1 MRIFYIELQTGSMK
15 KKVGE
20 DYRLAG
26 LSGVPIIILKEGSKR
41 ETGKDVQRKNI
52 LAAKAVAEA
61 VRTTLGPKGMDKM
74 LIAGGDATIT
84 NDGATI
90 LREMDIEH
98 PVAKMIVEV
107 AKAQDDEI
115 GDGTTTAVI
124 IAGKLLEKAEALLD
138 QDVHPTVIVQG
149 YKQAAARAQE
159 VLSEIAI
166 DVSGDDSILLKIAQ
180 TAMRGKGIEIAMD
193 KLAKISVDAARAVAG
208 FEGKDIEE
216 NVKTVLIPGGRIED
230 SFINYGIV
238 IEKER
243 TSLEMP
249 KRIENAR
256 ILLLEGT
263 LELKKLD
270 TDAKVTITEAKNLAS
285 FKEGEEQVIKSQI
298 DAISVAGANVVFCE
312 KGIGVTAQ
320 NYLAR
325 QGILAARRVKRE
337 DLKMLALA
345 TGARLVGDVMAVTAR
360 DLGSAAVVEERKI
373 GKDKHMIFV
382 EGCEKAKA
390 VSIILHGVSEQF
402 LEEMER
408 ALDDS
413 LNVVLDVI
421 RSGKIVAGGGAPEIV
436 VAEKLRQYAST
447 MEGREQLA
455 IRAFA
460 DAVESIPLTLA
471 ENAGFDPVDSLAA
484 LRAKSGQGMKNFGLD
499 ITSGQPADMLAQ
511 GVVEPLKVKT
521 QAIKSATEAA
531 TMVLRV
537 DDVIAAK
544 REELAPKPGQSPHDY
559 TMPQMPMP
567 HY

>member
-1 MRIFYIELQTGSMK
+1 
-15 KKVGE
+15 
-20 DYRLAG
+20 
-26 LSGVPIIILKEGSKR
+26 LSGVPVIILKEGSER
-41 ETGKDVQRKNI
+41 ESGKNAQHRNI

-74 LIAGGDATIT
+74 LIDSSGDATIT

-90 LREMDIEH
+90 LREMDIEN

-124 IAGKLLEKAEALLD
+124 IAGKLLEKAEALLE

-149 YKQAAARAQE
+149 YKQAAVRAQE
-159 VLSEIAI
+159 VLKKMAI
-166 DVSGDDSILLKIAQ
+166 DVSGDQEMLLKIAR
-180 TAMRGKGIEIAMD
+180 TSIRGKGTEMALD
-193 KLAKISVDAARAVAG
+193 KLSQISVDAARAVVG

-216 NVKTVLIPGGRIED
+216 NIKMVRIPGGRIEE
-230 SFINYGIV
+230 SSINYGIV
-238 IEKER
+238 LEKER
-243 TSLEMP
+243 TTPQMP
-249 KRIENAR
+249 KSIKNAR
-256 ILLLEGT
+256 IMLLEGT
-263 LELKKLD
+263 LELKKLG
-270 TDAKVTITEAKNLAS
+270 TDAKITITEAKDLSS
-285 FKEGEEQVIKSQI
+285 FKEGEEKIIKEQI
-298 DAISVAGANVVFCE
+298 DAIIATGANVVFCE
-312 KGIGVTAQ
+312 KGIGVFAQ
-320 NYLAR
+320 GYLANR
-325 QGILAARRVKRE
+325 GILAARRVKRE

-345 TGARLVGDVMAVTAR
+345 TGAKMVGDVMQLR
-360 DLGSAAVVEERKI
+360 PEDLGSAALVEERRV
-373 GKDKHMIFV
+373 GKEKQMIFV

-390 VSIILHGVSEQF
+390 ISIILHGVSDQL

-421 RSGKIVAGGGAPEIV
+421 RSGKIVPGGGAPEIL
-436 VAEKLRQYAST
+436 VAENLRQYAST
-447 MEGREQLA
+447 LEGREQLA

-460 DAVESIPLTLA
+460 DAVEAIPFTLA
-471 ENAGFDPVDSLAA
+471 ENSGFDPVDSLAA
-484 LRAKSGQGMKNFGLD
+484 LRAKQGEGKIYGLD
-499 ITSGQPADMLAQ
+499 IASGKPADMMAQ

-521 QAIKSATEAA
+521 QAIKSAAEAA

-544 REELAPKPGQSPHDY
+544 REEMTPKPGQSPHDY

>member
-1 MRIFYIELQTGSMK
+1 M
-15 KKVGE
+15 
-20 DYRLAG
+20 AG
-26 LSGVPIIILKEGSKR
+26 LSGVPIIIMKEGSKR
-41 ETGKDVQRKNI
+41 ETGKEAQRRNI
-52 LAAKAVAEA
+52 MAAKAVAEA

-74 LIAGGDATIT
+74 LIAGEEATIT

-149 YKQAAARAQE
+149 YKQAAARAQK
-159 VLSEIAI
+159 VLSEMAI
-166 DVSGDDSILLKIAQ
+166 DVSGDDSVLLKIAQ

-193 KLAKISVDAARAVAG
+193 TLAKISVDAARAVAG

-216 NVKTVLIPGGRIED
+216 NIKIVLIPGGRIDD
-230 SFINYGIV
+230 SVINYGIV

-249 KRIENAR
+249 KRIENAK
-256 ILLLEGT
+256 IMLLEGT

-270 TDAKVTITEAKNLAS
+270 TDAKITITDAKNLAS
-285 FKEGEEQVIKSQI
+285 FKEGEESVIKSQV
-298 DAISVAGANVVFCE
+298 DAIVTAGANVVFCE

-325 QGILAARRVKRE
+325 LGILAVRRVKRE

-345 TGARLVGDVMAVTAR
+345 TGARLVGDVMVVTSK
-360 DLGSAAVVEERKI
+360 DLGSAALVEERKI

-408 ALDDS
+408 ALDDAI
-413 LNVVLDVI
+413 NVVMDVI
-421 RSGKIVAGGGAPEIV
+421 RSGKIVPGGGAPEII
-436 VAEKLRQYAST
+436 VAENLRQYAST
-447 MEGREQLA
+447 LEGREQLA
-455 IRAFA
+455 VRAFA

-471 ENAGFDPVDSLAA
+471 ENSGFDPVDSLAA
-484 LRAKSGQGMKNFGLD
+484 LRAKCGQGMKNFGLNL
-499 ITSGQPADMLAQ
+499 ITGQPADMLAE

-544 REELAPKPGQSPHDY
+544 REEMAPKPGQSPHDY

>member
-1 MRIFYIELQTGSMK
+1 M
-15 KKVGE
+15 
-20 DYRLAG
+20 AG

-41 ETGKDVQRKNI
+41 ESGKDAQRKNI
-52 LAAKAVAEA
+52 LAAKAVAESI
-61 VRTTLGPKGMDKM
+61 RTTLGPKGMDKM
-74 LIAGGDATIT
+74 LIAGEEATIT

-124 IAGKLLEKAEALLD
+124 IAGKLLEKAEGLLD

-149 YKQAAARAQE
+149 YKQAAARAQK
-159 VLSEIAI
+159 VLSEMAV
-166 DVSGDDSILLKIAQ
+166 DVSADEATLSKIAR
-180 TAMRGKGIEIAMD
+180 TAMLGKGIEMAMD
-193 KLAKISVDAARAVAG
+193 KLAALSVEAAQAIAG

-216 NVKTVLIPGGRIED
+216 NIKTVMIPGGRIDD
-230 SFINYGIV
+230 SSIIYGIV
-238 IEKER
+238 LEKER

-249 KRIENAR
+249 RKIENAK
-256 ILLLEGT
+256 IMLLEGT
-263 LELKKLD
+263 LEIKKLD
-270 TDAKVTITEAKNLAS
+270 TDAKVTITEAKNLSS
-285 FKEGEEQVIKSQI
+285 FKEGEENVIKSQV
-298 DAISVAGANVVFCE
+298 DAIAAAGANVVFCE

-325 QGILAARRVKRE
+325 QGMLGVRRVSRE

-345 TGARLVGDVMAVTAR
+345 TGARLVGDVMAVTAK
-360 DLGSAAVVEERKI
+360 DLGSASLVEERKV
-373 GKDKHMIFV
+373 GKEKKMLFI
-382 EGCEKAKA
+382 EGCPQAKA
-390 VSIILHGVSEQF
+390 VTIVLHGVSEQV

-421 RSGKIVAGGGAPEIV
+421 RSRKIVPGGGAPEMI
-436 VAEKLRQYAST
+436 VAENLRQYAST
-447 MEGREQLA
+447 LEGREQLA
-455 IRAFA
+455 VRAFA
-460 DAVESIPLTLA
+460 DAVEAIPLTLA
-471 ENAGFDPVDSLAA
+471 ENSGFDPLDSLAA
-484 LRAKSGQGMKNFGLD
+484 LRAKTGQGNAFGLD
-499 ITSGQPADMLAQ
+499 MATGQPSDMLAA
-511 GVVEPLKVKT
+511 GIVEPLKVKT

>member
-1 MRIFYIELQTGSMK
+1 M
-15 KKVGE
+15 
-20 DYRLAG
+20 AG

-256 ILLLEGT
+256 IMLLEGT

>member
-1 MRIFYIELQTGSMK
+1 
-15 KKVGE
+15 
-20 DYRLAG
+20 LAG

-41 ETGKDVQRKNI
+41 ETGKDAQRKNI
-52 LAAKAVAEA
+52 QAAKAVAET

-74 LIAGGDATIT
+74 LISGGDATIT

-149 YKQAAARAQE
+149 YKQAAAQAQK
-159 VLSEIAI
+159 VLSDMAI
-166 DVSGDDSILLKIAQ
+166 DASGDDSALLKIAQ

-193 KLAKISVDAARAVAG
+193 KLSSISVEAARAVAK

-216 NVKTVLIPGGRIED
+216 NIKTVLIPGGRIED

-238 IEKER
+238 VEKER
-243 TSLEMP
+243 TSPEMP
-249 KRIENAR
+249 KKIENAR
-256 ILLLEGT
+256 IMLLEGT

-270 TDAKVTITEAKNLAS
+270 TDAKVKITDAKDFSS
-285 FKEGEEQVIKSQI
+285 FKEGEEKVIRSQI
-298 DAISVAGANVVFCE
+298 DAIAAAGANVVFCE
-312 KGIGVTAQ
+312 KGIGVAAQ
-320 NYLAR
+320 NYLAKKGMM
-325 QGILAARRVKRE
+325 GIRRTSRE

-345 TGARLVGDVMAVTAR
+345 TGARMVGDVMIVTPK
-360 DLGSAAVVEERKI
+360 DLGSAAIVEERKI
-373 GKDKHMIFV
+373 GKDKQMIFV
-382 EGCEKAKA
+382 EGCQHAKA

-402 LEEMER
+402 LDEMER
-408 ALDDS
+408 ALDDA

-421 RSGKIVAGGGAPEIV
+421 RSGKIVPGGGAPEIL
-436 VAEKLRQYAST
+436 VAENLRKYAST
-447 MEGREQLA
+447 LEGREQLA
-455 IRAFA
+455 VRAFA

-471 ENAGFDPVDSLAA
+471 ENAGFDPVDCLAA
-484 LRAKSGQGMKNFGLD
+484 LRAKCGQGKSFGLN
-499 ITSGQPADMLAQ
+499 ISSGQPADMLAE

-544 REELAPKPGQSPHDY
+544 QEGLQPKPGQSPHDY

>member
-1 MRIFYIELQTGSMK
+1 M
-15 KKVGE
+15 
-20 DYRLAG
+20 AG

-256 ILLLEGT
+256 IMLLEGT

-360 DLGSAAVVEERKI
+360 DLGSAAIVEERKI
-373 GKDKHMIFV
+373 GKDKHMIFI

-447 MEGREQLA
+447 LEGREQLA

>member
-1 MRIFYIELQTGSMK
+1 MQ
-15 KKVGE
+15 
-20 DYRLAG
+20 
-26 LSGVPIIILKEGSKR
+26 
-41 ETGKDVQRKNI
+41 
-52 LAAKAVAEA
+52 
-61 VRTTLGPKGMDKM
+61 
-74 LIAGGDATIT
+74 
-84 NDGATI
+84 
-90 LREMDIEH
+90 
-98 PVAKMIVEV
+98 
-107 AKAQDDEI
+107 
-115 GDGTTTAVI
+115 
-124 IAGKLLEKAEALLD
+124 
-138 QDVHPTVIVQG
+138 
-149 YKQAAARAQE
+149 
-159 VLSEIAI
+159 
-166 DVSGDDSILLKIAQ
+166 
-180 TAMRGKGIEIAMD
+180 
-193 KLAKISVDAARAVAG
+193 
-208 FEGKDIEE
+208 GKDIEE
-216 NVKTVLIPGGRIED
+216 NVKTVRIPGGRIED
-230 SFINYGIV
+230 SVINYGIV
-238 IEKER
+238 VEKER

-249 KRIENAR
+249 KRIEKAR

-270 TDAKVTITEAKNLAS
+270 TDAKVTITEAKNLPV
-285 FKEGEEQVIKSQI
+285 FKEGEEQVIKAQI
-298 DAISVAGANVVFCE
+298 DAISAAGANVVFCE

-447 MEGREQLA
+447 LEGREQLA

-471 ENAGFDPVDSLAA
+471 ENSGFDPVDCLAA
-484 LRAKSGQGMKNFGLD
+484 LRAKNGQGMKNFGLD
-499 ITSGQPADMLAQ
+499 ITSGEPADMLAQ

-521 QAIKSATEAA
+521 QAIKSAAEAA

-544 REELAPKPGQSPHDY
+544 REEMAAKPGQSPHDY

>member
-1 MRIFYIELQTGSMK
+1 M
-15 KKVGE
+15 
-20 DYRLAG
+20 
-26 LSGVPIIILKEGSKR
+26 
-41 ETGKDVQRKNI
+41 
-52 LAAKAVAEA
+52 LAANAVAESI
-61 VRTTLGPKGMDKM
+61 RTTLGPKGMDKM
-74 LIAGGDATIT
+74 LIDGSGDATIT

-149 YKQAAARAQE
+149 YKQAAAKAQT
-159 VLSEIAI
+159 VLQEMAVTASS
-166 DVSGDDSILLKIAQ
+166 DPKMLLKIAQ

-193 KLAKISVDAARAVAG
+193 KLALISVDAAKAVAG
-208 FEGKDIEE
+208 FEGKDLEE
-216 NVKTVLIPGGRIED
+216 NIKIVKIPGGRIED
-230 SFINYGIV
+230 SIINHGLV
-238 IEKER
+238 VEKER
-243 TSLEMP
+243 TSPEMP
-249 KRIENAR
+249 KKISNAR

-285 FKEGEEQVIKSQI
+285 FKEGEEKVIKDQV
-298 DAISVAGANVVFCE
+298 DAIIKAGANVVFCE
-312 KGIGVTAQ
+312 KGIGVPAQ
-320 NYLAR
+320 NFLAR
-325 QGILAARRVKRE
+325 NGILAARRVKRE

-345 TGARLVGDVMAVTAR
+345 TGARLVGDVMTVSAK
-360 DLGSAAVVEERKI
+360 DLGSAKLVEERKI

-408 ALDDS
+408 ALDDA

-421 RSGKIVAGGGAPEIV
+421 RSGKIVAGGGAPEIL

-447 MEGREQLA
+447 LEGREQLA

-460 DAVESIPLTLA
+460 DAVEAIPLTLA
-471 ENAGFDPVDSLAA
+471 ENAGFDPVDTLAL
-484 LRAKSGQGMKNFGLD
+484 LRAKCGQGAKNFGLN
-499 ITSGQPADMLAQ
+499 IISGQPSDMLAE

-521 QAIKSATEAA
+521 QAIKSAAEAA

-544 REELAPKPGQSPHDY
+544 KEEMKPKPGQSPHDY

>member
-1 MRIFYIELQTGSMK
+1 M
-15 KKVGE
+15 
-20 DYRLAG
+20 AG
-26 LSGVPIIILKEGSKR
+26 LSGVPVIILREGSKR
-41 ETGKDVQRKNI
+41 ETGKDAQRKNI
-52 LAAKAVAEA
+52 MAAKAVAEA
-61 VRTTLGPKGMDKM
+61 VRATLGPKGMDKM
-74 LIAGGDATIT
+74 LIDGSGDATIT

-124 IAGKLLEKAEALLD
+124 IAGELLEKAEALLD
-138 QDVHPTVIVQG
+138 QNVHPTVIVSG
-149 YKQAAARAQE
+149 YKQAQARAQK
-159 VLSEIAI
+159 VLEEMAI
-166 DVSGDDSILLKIAQ
+166 DVSGDQKTLLKIAQ

-193 KLAKISVDAARAVAG
+193 KLAQISVDAALAVSDSP
-208 FEGKDIEE
+208 GKGIDDY
-216 NVKTVLIPGGRIED
+216 VKIVQIPGGRIED
-230 SFINYGIV
+230 SVINYGIV

-243 TSLEMP
+243 TSPEMP
-249 KRIENAR
+249 KKIKDAR

-263 LELKKLD
+263 LELKKLE
-270 TDAKVTITEAKNLAS
+270 TDAKITITEAKNLAS
-285 FKEGEEQVIKSQI
+285 FKEGEEKIIKAQV
-298 DAISVAGANVVFCE
+298 DAVVNAGANVVFCE

-320 NYLAR
+320 NYLS
-325 QGILAARRVKRE
+325 QSGILAARRVKRE

-345 TGARLVGDVMAVTAR
+345 TGARLVGDVMQVTPQ
-360 DLGSAAVVEERKI
+360 DLGSAEIVEERKV
-373 GKDKHMIFV
+373 GKDKQMIFV
-382 EGCEKAKA
+382 EGCKKAKA
-390 VSIILHGVSEQF
+390 VSIVLHGVSEQF

-421 RSGKIVAGGGAPEIV
+421 RSGKIVPGGGAPEIH

-447 MEGREQLA
+447 LEGREQLA

-460 DAVESIPLTLA
+460 EAVESIPSILA
-471 ENAGFDPVDSLAA
+471 TNAGFDPVDSLAG
-484 LRAKSGQGMKNFGLD
+484 LRAKHGQGLIFGLNID
-499 ITSGQPADMLAQ
+499 TGEPADMLAM

-521 QAIKSATEAA
+521 QAIKSAAEAA

-544 REELAPKPGQSPHDY
+544 REEMAPKPGQSPHDY

>member
-1 MRIFYIELQTGSMK
+1 
-15 KKVGE
+15 
-20 DYRLAG
+20 LAG

-41 ETGKDVQRKNI
+41 ESGKDAQRKNI
-52 LAAKAVAEA
+52 LAAKAVAESI
-61 VRTTLGPKGMDKM
+61 RTTLGPKGMDKM
-74 LIAGGDATIT
+74 LIAGEEATIT

-124 IAGKLLEKAEALLD
+124 IAGKLLEKAEGLLD

-149 YKQAAARAQE
+149 YKQAAARAQK
-159 VLSEIAI
+159 VLSEMAV
-166 DVSGDDSILLKIAQ
+166 DVSADEATLSKIAR
-180 TAMRGKGIEIAMD
+180 TAMLGKGIEMAMD
-193 KLAKISVDAARAVAG
+193 KLAALSVEAAQAIAG

-216 NVKTVLIPGGRIED
+216 NIKTVMIPGGRIDD
-230 SFINYGIV
+230 SSIIYGIV
-238 IEKER
+238 LEKER

-249 KRIENAR
+249 RKIENAK
-256 ILLLEGT
+256 IMLLEGT
-263 LELKKLD
+263 LEIKKLD
-270 TDAKVTITEAKNLAS
+270 TDAKVTITEAKNLSS
-285 FKEGEEQVIKSQI
+285 FKEGEENVIKSQV
-298 DAISVAGANVVFCE
+298 DAIAAAGANVVFCE

-325 QGILAARRVKRE
+325 QGMLGIRRVSRE

-345 TGARLVGDVMAVTAR
+345 TGARLVGDVMAVTAK
-360 DLGSAAVVEERKI
+360 DLGSAALVEERKV
-373 GKDKHMIFV
+373 GKEKKMLFI
-382 EGCEKAKA
+382 EGCPQAKA
-390 VSIILHGVSEQF
+390 VTIVLHGVSEQV

-421 RSGKIVAGGGAPEIV
+421 RSRKIVPGGGAPEMI
-436 VAEKLRQYAST
+436 VAENLRQYAST
-447 MEGREQLA
+447 LEGREQLA
-455 IRAFA
+455 VRAFA

-471 ENAGFDPVDSLAA
+471 ENSGFDPLDSLAA
-484 LRAKSGQGMKNFGLD
+484 LRAKTGQGKAFGLD
-499 ITSGQPADMLAQ
+499 MATGQPSDMLAA
-511 GVVEPLKVKT
+511 GIVEPLKVKT

>member
-1 MRIFYIELQTGSMK
+1 M
-15 KKVGE
+15 
-20 DYRLAG
+20 AG

-41 ETGKDVQRKNI
+41 ETGKEAQRRNI

-74 LIAGGDATIT
+74 LVAGEEATIT

-138 QDVHPTVIVQG
+138 QDIHPTVIVQG
-149 YKQAAARAQE
+149 YKQAAARAQK
-159 VLSEIAI
+159 VLSEMAI

-193 KLAKISVDAARAVAG
+193 TLAKISVDAARAVAG

-216 NVKTVLIPGGRIED
+216 NVKIVLIPGGRIED
-230 SFINYGIV
+230 SVINYGIV

-249 KRIENAR
+249 KSIEKAK
-256 ILLLEGT
+256 IMLLEGT

-270 TDAKVTITEAKNLAS
+270 TDAKVTITQAKNLAS
-285 FKEGEEQVIKSQI
+285 FKEGEELVIKSQV
-298 DAISVAGANVVFCE
+298 DAIAKAGANVVFCE

-325 QGILAARRVKRE
+325 LGILAVRRVKRE

-345 TGARLVGDVMAVTAR
+345 TGARLVGDVMVVTSK
-360 DLGSAAVVEERKI
+360 DLGSAALVEERKI

-408 ALDDS
+408 ALDDA
-413 LNVVLDVI
+413 LNVVMDVI
-421 RSGKIVAGGGAPEIV
+421 RSGKIVPGGGAPEIF
-436 VAEKLRQYAST
+436 VAENLRQYAST
-447 MEGREQLA
+447 LEGREQLA
-455 IRAFA
+455 VRAFA

-484 LRAKSGQGMKNFGLD
+484 LRAKSGQGMKNFGLNI
-499 ITSGQPADMLAQ
+499 ITGQPSDMLSE

-537 DDVIAAK
+537 DDVIAAR
-544 REELAPKPGQSPHDY
+544 REEMAPKPGQSPHDY
-559 TMPQMPMP
+559 TRPPMQMP

>member
-1 MRIFYIELQTGSMK
+1 
-15 KKVGE
+15 
-20 DYRLAG
+20 
-26 LSGVPIIILKEGSKR
+26 LSGVPVIILKEGSKR
-41 ETGKDVQRKNI
+41 ETGKDAQRKNI
-52 LAAKAVAEA
+52 LAAKAIAEA

-74 LIAGGDATIT
+74 LIDSSGDATVT

-107 AKAQDDEI
+107 ARAQDDEI

-124 IAGKLLEKAEALLD
+124 IAGELLKKAEALLD
-138 QDVHPTVIVQG
+138 QDVHPTVIVSG
-149 YKQAAARAQE
+149 YKLAQSRAQS
-159 VLSEIAI
+159 VLKDMAI
-166 DVSGDDSILLKIAQ
+166 DVSGDQAMLLKIAQ

-193 KLAKISVDAARAVAG
+193 KLAQISVDAALAVSG
-208 FEGKDIEE
+208 SQGKDIEE
-216 NVKTVLIPGGRIED
+216 FVKAVKIPGGRIED

-238 IEKER
+238 VEKER
-243 TSLEMP
+243 TSPEMP
-249 KRIENAR
+249 KKVENAR

-270 TDAKVTITEAKNLAS
+270 TDAKITITEAKNLAT
-285 FKEGEEQVIKSQI
+285 FKEGEENIIKSQV
-298 DAISVAGANVVFCE
+298 DAIVAAGANVVFCE

-320 NYLAR
+320 NYLSR
-325 QGILAARRVKRE
+325 NGILAARRVKRE

-345 TGARLVGDVMAVTAR
+345 TGARLVGDVMQVAPQ
-360 DLGSAAVVEERKI
+360 DLGSAAVVEERKV

-402 LEEMER
+402 LDEMER
-408 ALDDS
+408 ALDDA

-421 RSGKIVAGGGAPEIV
+421 RSGKIVPGGGAPEIR
-436 VAEKLRQYAST
+436 VAENLRQYASAL
-447 MEGREQLA
+447 EGREQLA

-460 DAVESIPLTLA
+460 EAVEAIPLTLA
-471 ENAGFDPVDSLAA
+471 ENAGFDPVDSLAG
-484 LRAKSGQGMKNFGLD
+484 LRAKHGQGKMNFGLNINTGEPD
-499 ITSGQPADMLAQ
+499 DMLVQ
-511 GVVEPLKVKT
+511 GIVEPLKVKI
-521 QAIKSATEAA
+521 QAIKSAAEAA

-537 DDVIAAK
+537 DDVISAK
-544 REELAPKPGQSPHDY
+544 REEMMKPKPGQSPHDY

>member
-1 MRIFYIELQTGSMK
+1 M
-15 KKVGE
+15 
-20 DYRLAG
+20 AG

-41 ETGKDVQRKNI
+41 ESGKDAQRRNI
-52 LAAKAVAEA
+52 LAAKAVAES

-74 LIAGGDATIT
+74 LIAGEEATIT

-124 IAGKLLEKAEALLD
+124 IAGKLLEKAEGLLD

-149 YKQAAARAQE
+149 YKQAAARAQK
-159 VLSEIAI
+159 VLAEMAI
-166 DVSGDDSILLKIAQ
+166 DVSGDESILLKIAQ

-193 KLAKISVDAARAVAG
+193 KLAAISVEAAQAVAG
-208 FEGKDIEE
+208 FQGKDIEE
-216 NVKTVLIPGGRIED
+216 NIKTVMIPGGRIED
-230 SFINYGIV
+230 SSIIYGIV
-238 IEKER
+238 VEKER

-256 ILLLEGT
+256 IMLLEGT

-270 TDAKVTITEAKNLAS
+270 TDAKVTITEAKNLSS
-285 FKEGEEQVIKSQI
+285 FKEGEEKVIKSQI
-298 DAISVAGANVVFCE
+298 DAISAAGANVVFCE

-325 QGILAARRVKRE
+325 QGMIGVRRVKRE

-345 TGARLVGDVMAVTAR
+345 TGARLVGDVMTVTAK
-360 DLGSAAVVEERKI
+360 DLGSAALVEERKV
-373 GKDKHMIFV
+373 GKDKKMLFM
-382 EGCEKAKA
+382 EGCPKAKA
-390 VSIILHGVSEQF
+390 VTIILHGVSEQF

-408 ALDDS
+408 ALDDA

-421 RSGKIVAGGGAPEIV
+421 RSKKIVPGGGAPEMM
-436 VAEKLRQYAST
+436 VAENLRQYAST
-447 MEGREQLA
+447 LEGREQLA
-455 IRAFA
+455 VRAFA
-460 DAVESIPLTLA
+460 DAVEAIPLTLA
-471 ENAGFDPVDSLAA
+471 ENSGFDPLDSLAA
-484 LRAKSGQGMKNFGLD
+484 LRNMTSQGKAFGLD
-499 ITSGQPADMLAQ
+499 IDTGQPSDMLAA
-511 GVVEPLKVKT
+511 GIVEPLKVKT

-544 REELAPKPGQSPHDY
+544 REEMAPKPGQSPHDY

>member
-1 MRIFYIELQTGSMK
+1 M
-15 KKVGE
+15 
-20 DYRLAG
+20 AG

-298 DAISVAGANVVFCE
+298 DAISGAGANVVFCE

-360 DLGSAAVVEERKI
+360 DLGSAAIVEERKI

>member
-1 MRIFYIELQTGSMK
+1 
-15 KKVGE
+15 
-20 DYRLAG
+20 LAG

-41 ETGKDVQRKNI
+41 DTGKDAQRRNI

-74 LIAGGDATIT
+74 LVDGSGDATIT

-90 LREMDIEH
+90 LREMDIEN

-149 YKQAAARAQE
+149 YKQAQSKAQS
-159 VLSEIAI
+159 VLQEMAI
-166 DVSGDDSILLKIAQ
+166 DASGDQKMLLKIAQ

-193 KLAKISVDAARAVAG
+193 KLARISVDAAMAVVG
-208 FEGKDIEE
+208 SEGKDIEE
-216 NVKTVLIPGGRIED
+216 NVKTVRIPGGRIED
-230 SFINYGIV
+230 SVINYGIV
-238 IEKER
+238 VEKER
-243 TSLEMP
+243 TTSQMP
-249 KRIENAR
+249 KRIVKAR

-270 TDAKVTITEAKNLAS
+270 TDAKITITEAKDLNS
-285 FKEGEEQVIKSQI
+285 FKEGEEQVIKAQV
-298 DAISVAGANVVFCE
+298 DAINAAGANVVFCE
-312 KGIGVTAQ
+312 KGIGVAAQ
-320 NYLAR
+320 NELANL
-325 QGILAARRVKRE
+325 GILAARRVKKE
-337 DLKMLALA
+337 DMKMLALA
-345 TGARLVGDVMAVTAR
+345 TGARQVGDVMLVTPQ
-360 DLGSAAVVEERKI
+360 DLGSAALVEERKV

-390 VSIILHGVSEQF
+390 VSIILHGVSDKF

-408 ALDDS
+408 ALDDA

-421 RSGKIVAGGGAPEIV
+421 RSGKIVPGGGAPEIL
-436 VAEKLRQYAST
+436 VAERLRQYAST
-447 MEGREQLA
+447 LEGREQLA

-471 ENAGFDPVDSLAA
+471 ENSGFDPVDCLAA
-484 LRAKSGQGMKNFGLD
+484 LRAKHGQGMKNYGLD
-499 ITSGQPADMLAQ
+499 VLTGEPADMLAQ

-544 REELAPKPGQSPHDY
+544 REEMTPKPGQSPHDY
-559 TMPQMPMP
+559 TM
-567 HY
+567 H